1 MRVTGLRGY
10 GVSRPR
16 NRVTAQPR
24 NHYNH
29 KRMKR
34 AALAILLVLASTL
47 AQGESP
53 IYETRFTLRQ
63 EFLRLINSDRK
74 HHGLKPVEL
83 DGWTSSLA
91 DEYCRAQIRN
101 GTTGHFTTDGQSPY
115 MRYSFAGGND
125 AVSENAAAWSATY
138 RFNDRALYEMI
149 RRSEEA
155 MMAERA
161 PHDGHR
167 KTILDPHATHVGIGL
182 AWEKGEFRLTQE
194 FVRKYFAWTH
204 TLPRAATLNEKI
216 VAAGRAEHGYL
227 ADAIS
232 VHYEPLPQPIS
243 PITANMID
251 SYSLPERRHDYAVD
265 PGSEF
270 SFRIPFTDGPGIY
283 TVVVWVRRPGE
294 KEAIPA
300 SNVSIRVDRPATRE
314 PYILSGGGMR

>member
-1 MRVTGLRGY
+1 
-10 GVSRPR
+10 
-16 NRVTAQPR
+16 
-24 NHYNH
+24 
-29 KRMKR
+29 MKR
-34 AALAILLVLASTL
+34 VVIAFTILLASTL

-83 DGWTSSLA
+83 DGWTSALA

-167 KTILDPHATHVGIGL
+167 RTILDPHATHVGIGL

-194 FVRKYFAWTH
+194 FVRKYIAWTH
-204 TLPRAATLNEKI
+204 ALPRAATLTEKI
-216 VAAGRAEHGYL
+216 VAAGRAERGYL
-227 ADAIS
+227 ADAVS
-232 VHYEPLPQPIS
+232 VHFEPLPQPIS

-251 SYSLPERRHDYAVD
+251 TYSLPDRRHDYAVD
-265 PGSEF
+265 ASSEF
-270 SFRIPFTDGPGIY
+270 SFRVPFTDGPGIY
-283 TVVVWVRRPGE
+283 TIVVWVRRPGE
-294 KEAIPA
+294 KESIPA
-300 SNVSIRVDRPATRE
+300 SNVSIRVDRPATGE
-314 PYILSGGGMR
+314 PYLLSGGGMR